1 MTTKELRKAFLDY
14 FWKQDHLVLP
24 SFSLIPSDQS
34 TLFTSAGMQPLIP
47 YFLGI
52 SKPPQPRIATCQKC
66 FRADDI
72 DKVGFTW
79 RHLSFF
85 EMLGNF
91 SFGDYFKREAIRFAW
106 EFMTEVVQLLKER
119 LWVSVYEEDDEAY
132 EIWHKDIGL
141 PEERIVR
148 LGKKD
153 NWWGPVGDTGPCGP
167 DTEIHYD
174 RGEEFGC
181 GKPDCKPGC
190 DCDRWG
196 ELWNLVFQQYDQQKD
211 GTLIPLPKPGIDTG
225 MGLERLAA
233 AIQGK
238 VTVFETDIFFPL
250 VQHICQLLNYEYGR
264 DEGQVTSEEPTNASL
279 VPRPSSHPLNRDIAV
294 RIIADHARAVC
305 FMAAE
310 GVVPSNEGRGYVM
323 RRFIRRAM
331 RLGRLFGV
339 DEPFVHKL
347 VPTVVQLMDD
357 PYEEL
362 VKSQNIIAEAIL
374 REEERFEQT
383 LEIGMARLEEM
394 IDETKARGE
403 KVLRGR
409 DAFTLYDTYGFPLEL
424 TIEICAEHGLTVDE
438 ESFQEELELQRQR
451 ARERM
456 KFVSPFDVGEFEGLP
471 PTKFVG
477 RMPEPDGV
485 LACEATVLAIKRQN
499 DEVWVVL
506 DKTPFY
512 PEGGGQ
518 IGDTGVLLWD
528 GERETGD
535 EKTANAIARVL
546 DTQKFGDVIAHKVRM
561 EKGFLTEGAVVWA
574 QVDAERRKAIRR
586 AHTATHLLHASLRK
600 VLGEH
605 VFQAGSVVE
614 PDRLRFDFTH
624 PKPLTIEEL
633 QAIEEEIN
641 NQILAAHQ
649 VEAIETTLQEAKAMG
664 AMALFGEK
672 YGEIV
677 RVIKVEGV
685 SMELCGGAHLSNTA
699 EISLL
704 KIISETSV
712 GANIRRIDAYT
723 GERARKWYEEQW
735 QRLKEAADA
744 LDTSPERVKE
754 AIEELRER
762 IGELERKLQEA
773 EEQRALQ
780 QINELLQQVQEVEG
794 VKVVTGVVSGVSPSV
809 LRRLA
814 DELEVRLRSGVIV
827 LGTVD
832 DGKVVLVSKVT
843 KDVVAK
849 GGHAG
854 KLVGEV
860 AKLTEGGGGG
870 RPDFAQAGGRN
881 PAKLQDALRKVP
893 ELLARQIRHS

>member
-1 MTTKELRKAFLDY
+1 MTVKELRRTFLDY
-14 FWKQDHLVLP
+14 FWRQDHLVLP

-47 YFLGI
+47 YFQGI
-52 SKPPQPRIATCQKC
+52 AKPPHPRIATCQKC

-72 DKVGFTW
+72 EQVGFTW

-91 SFGDYFKREAIRFAW
+91 SFGDYFKREAIRYAW
-106 EFMTEVVQLLKER
+106 EFLTEVIGLPKER
-119 LWVSVYEEDDEAY
+119 LWVSVYEQDDEAATL
-132 EIWHKDIGL
+132 WRNDIGL
-141 PEERIVR
+141 PAERIVR

-153 NWWGPVGDTGPCGP
+153 NWWGPVGDSGPCGP
-167 DTEIHYD
+167 DTEIYYD

-181 GKPDCKPGC
+181 GRRECKPGC

-196 ELWNLVFQQYDQQKD
+196 EIWNLVFQQYDQQKD
-211 GTLIPLPKPGIDTG
+211 GTLLPLPKPGIDTG

-233 AIQGK
+233 AVQGK
-238 VTVFETDIFFPL
+238 NSVFETDIFFPL
-250 VQHICQLLNYEYGR
+250 VQHICQRLNYEYGR
-264 DEGQVTSEEPTNASL
+264 DEGQGTQGTSA
-279 VPRPSSHPLNRDIAV
+279 VPRPLNRDVAV
-294 RIIADHARAVC
+294 RIIADHTRAVC

-310 GVVPSNEGRGYVM
+310 GIVPSNEGRGYVM

-339 DEPFVHKL
+339 DEPFVHQL
-347 VPTVVQLMDD
+347 VPTVVQLMGD

-362 VKSQNIIAEAIL
+362 VKAQSVITEVIL

-383 LEIGMARLEEM
+383 LEVGMARLEEM
-394 IDETKARGE
+394 IAETKARGE
-403 KVLRGR
+403 TVLRGR

-424 TIEICAEHGLTVDE
+424 TQEICAEHGLTVDKNE
-438 ESFQEELELQRQR
+438 FHEELEAQRRR

-456 KFVSPFDVGEFEGLP
+456 RFTSPFEASEFEGLP
-471 PTKFVG
+471 PTPFVG
-477 RMPEPDGV
+477 QMPEPEGV
-485 LACEATVLAIKRQN
+485 LACEATVLAIKRRGE
-499 DEVWVVL
+499 EVWVVL

-518 IGDTGVLLWD
+518 IGDTGMLVWNGGQGAGD
-528 GERETGD
+528 KETA
-535 EKTANAIARVL
+535 KAVARVL
-546 DTQKFGDVIAHKVRM
+546 DTKKFGDVIAHKVVM

-574 QVDAERRKAIRR
+574 QVDAERRQALRR
-586 AHTATHLLHASLRK
+586 AHTATHLLHAALRNI
-600 VLGEH
+600 LGEH

-624 PKPLTIEEL
+624 PKPLTPEET
-633 QAIEEEIN
+633 QAIEDAIN
-641 NQILAAHQ
+641 RHILAAYP
-649 VEAIETTLQEAKAMG
+649 VEPFETSLHEARAMG

-672 YGEIV
+672 YGERV
-677 RVIKVEGV
+677 RVIKIDGV
-685 SMELCGGAHLSNTA
+685 SVELCGGTHLANTA
-699 EISLL
+699 EIGLL
-704 KIISETSV
+704 KIVSETSV
-712 GANIRRIDAYT
+712 GANIRRIEAYT
-723 GERARKWYEEQW
+723 GERARRWYEERLQW
-735 QRLKEAADA
+735 LLQAADA
-744 LDTSPERVKE
+744 LE
-754 AIEELRER
+754 AAPDRLVVAIGELQER
-762 IGELERKLQEA
+762 IRELERKLQEA
-773 EEQRALQ
+773 EERRAMQ
-780 QINELLQQVQEVEG
+780 QVNELLQQVQEVAG
-794 VKVVTGVVSGVSPSV
+794 VKVVTGIVSGVSPAV

-814 DELEVRLRSGVIV
+814 DELEVRLRSGVVV

-843 KDVVAK
+843 KDIVAK

-854 KLVGEV
+854 NLVREV
-860 AKLTEGGGGG
+860 AKLTDGGGGG

-893 ELLARQIRHS
+893 ELVTQQLKR

>member
-1 MTTKELRKAFLDY
+1 MTTKELRQAFLDY
-14 FWKQDHLVLP
+14 FWRQDHLVLP

-47 YFLGI
+47 YFLGVA
-52 SKPPQPRIATCQKC
+52 KPPQPRIATCQKC

-72 DKVGFTW
+72 EKVGHTW

-91 SFGDYFKREAIRFAW
+91 SFGDYFKKEAIRFAW
-106 EFMTEVVQLLKER
+106 EFMTEVVRLPKER
-119 LWVSVYEEDDEAY
+119 LWVSVYEEDDEAF

-141 PEERIVR
+141 PPERIVR

-181 GKPDCKPGC
+181 GSPDCKPGC

-211 GTLIPLPKPGIDTG
+211 GTLLPLPKPGIDTG

-233 AIQGK
+233 AVQGK

-250 VQHICQLLNYEYGR
+250 VQHICQLMNYTYGT
-264 DEGQVTSEEPTNASL
+264 EGQKDVA
-279 VPRPSSHPLNRDIAV
+279 I
-294 RIIADHARAVC
+294 RIIADHTRAAC

-331 RLGRLFGV
+331 RLGRTFGV
-339 DEPFVHKL
+339 DEPFVHRL
-347 VPTVVQLMDD
+347 VPTIVALMSD

-362 VKSQNIIAEAIL
+362 AKSQSLITDVIQQ
-374 REEERFEQT
+374 EEEKFEQT
-383 LEIGMARLEEM
+383 LEVGMARLEEM
-394 IDETKARGE
+394 IAETKARGE
-403 KVLRGR
+403 KMLRGR

-424 TIEICAEHGLTVDE
+424 TKEICAEQGLEVDE
-438 ESFQEELELQRQR
+438 EGFREELEAQRR
-451 ARERM
+451 LSRERM
-456 KFVSPFDVGEFEGLP
+456 RFVTPFEAGEFKGLP
-471 PTKFVG
+471 PTPFVG

-485 LACEATVLAIKRQN
+485 LECEATVLAIKERN
-499 DEVWVVL
+499 GEIWVVL

-518 IGDTGVLLWD
+518 VGDTGVLLWGVESKTRD
-528 GERETGD
+528 VETA
-535 EKTANAIARVL
+535 TAVAKVL
-546 DTQKFGDVIAHKVRM
+546 DTQKFGDVIAHKVVM

-574 QVDAERRKAIRR
+574 KVDAERRQAIRR
-586 AHTATHLLHASLRK
+586 AHTATHLLHAALRK

-605 VFQAGSVVE
+605 AVQAGSVVE
-614 PDRLRFDFTH
+614 PDRLRFDFNH
-624 PKPLTIEEL
+624 RKPLTPEEL
-633 QAIEEEIN
+633 QAIEDEIN
-641 NQILAAHQ
+641 RNILAARPVQ
-649 VEAIETTLQEAKAMG
+649 AFETSLQEAKAMG
-664 AMALFGEK
+664 AIALFGEK
-672 YGEIV
+672 YGERV
-677 RVIKVEGV
+677 RVIRIDGV
-685 SMELCGGAHLSNTA
+685 SAELCGGTHLSNTA
-699 EISLL
+699 EIGLL
-704 KIISETSV
+704 KIVAETSV
-712 GANIRRIDAYT
+712 GANVRRIDAYT
-723 GERARKWYEEQW
+723 GERARQWYEERWQW
-735 QRLKEAADA
+735 LQQAAEALETQPDRLLAAID
-744 LDTSPERVKE
+744 EMK
-754 AIEELRER
+754 ER
-762 IGELERKLQEA
+762 IRTVERRLQEA
-773 EEQRALQ
+773 EEQQALR
-780 QINELLQQVQEVEG
+780 QINELLEQATEVKG
-794 VKVVTGVVSGVSPSV
+794 VKVVTGIVSGVSPAA

-827 LGTVD
+827 LGSVD

-843 KDVVAK
+843 KDLVAK
-849 GGHAG
+849 GAHAG
-854 KLVGEV
+854 NLVREV
-860 AKLTEGGGGG
+860 AKLTDGGGGG

-893 ELLARQIRHS
+893 ELIAKQLKQE

>member
-1 MTTKELRKAFLDY
+1 MTAKELRQAFLDY
-14 FWKQDHLVLP
+14 FWRQDHLVLP

-52 SKPPQPRIATCQKC
+52 AKPPQPRIATCQKC

-72 DKVGFTW
+72 DKVGYTW

-106 EFMTEVVQLLKER
+106 EFLTEVINLPKER
-119 LWVSVYEEDDEAY
+119 LWVSVYEQDDEAF

-141 PEERIVR
+141 PAERIVR

-181 GKPDCKPGC
+181 GRPDCKPGC

-211 GTLIPLPKPGIDTG
+211 GTLLPLPKPGIDTG

-233 AIQGK
+233 AVQGK

-250 VQHICQLLNYEYGR
+250 VQHICEIANYEYGS
-264 DEGQVTSEEPTNASL
+264 DPQK
-279 VPRPSSHPLNRDIAV
+279 DIAV
-294 RIIADHARAVC
+294 RIIADHTRAVC

-331 RLGRLFGV
+331 RLGRNFGIE
-339 DEPFVHKL
+339 DPFVHQL
-347 VPTVVQLMDD
+347 VPTVVQLMGD
-357 PYEEL
+357 PYDEL
-362 VKSQNIIAEAIL
+362 VKSQSVISEAIR

-394 IDETKARGE
+394 IAETKARGE
-403 KVLRGR
+403 TVLRGR

-424 TIEICAEHGLTVDE
+424 TKEICAEHGLTVDE
-438 ESFQEELELQRQR
+438 EGFLEELEAQRKR

-456 KFVSPFDVGEFEGLP
+456 RFVSPFEAGEFEGLP
-471 PTKFVG
+471 PTPFVG

-485 LACEATVLAIKRQN
+485 LACEATVIAIKQKD

-518 IGDTGVLLWD
+518 IGDTGMIMW
-528 GERETGD
+528 GEGRGTGD
-535 EKTANAIARVL
+535 EEVAKAVAKVL
-546 DTQKFGDVIAHKVRM
+546 DTQKFGDVIAHKVVM
-561 EKGFLTEGAVVWA
+561 EKGFLTEGAIVWA
-574 QVDAERRKAIRR
+574 QVDAERRQAIRR
-586 AHTATHLLHASLRK
+586 AHTATHLLHAALRK
-600 VLGEH
+600 ILGEH

-624 PKPLTIEEL
+624 PKPLTPDEL

-641 NQILAAHQ
+641 RNILAAYP
-649 VEAIETTLQEAKAMG
+649 VEAFETALQEAKAMG

-677 RVIKVEGV
+677 RVIRIDGV
-685 SMELCGGAHLSNTA
+685 STELCGGTHLSNTA
-699 EISLL
+699 EIGLL

-723 GERARKWYEEQW
+723 GERARRWYEERWQW
-735 QRLKEAADA
+735 LQQAAEA
-744 LDTSPERVKE
+744 LETSPDRVIA
-754 AIEELRER
+754 AINELHER
-762 IGELERKLQEA
+762 IRELERKLQEA

-780 QINELLQQVQEVEG
+780 QVDELLKQVQEVAG
-794 VKVVTGVVSGVSPSV
+794 VKVVTGIVSGVSPAA

-832 DGKVVLVSKVT
+832 DGKVLLVSKVT
-843 KDVVAK
+843 KDIVAK

-854 KLVGEV
+854 NLVREV
-860 AKLTEGGGGG
+860 AKLTDGGGGG

-893 ELLARQIRHS
+893 KLVAQQLKRSG

>member
-1 MTTKELRKAFLDY
+1 MTTKELRQAFLDY

-52 SKPPQPRIATCQKC
+52 AKPPQPRIATCQKC

-72 DKVGFTW
+72 EKVGYTW

-106 EFMTEVVQLLKER
+106 EFMTEVIGLPKER
-119 LWVSVYEEDDEAY
+119 LWVSVYEQDDEAF

-174 RGEEFGC
+174 RGEQFGC
-181 GKPDCKPGC
+181 GRPDCKPGC

-211 GTLIPLPKPGIDTG
+211 GTLLPLPKPGIDTG

-233 AIQGK
+233 AVQGK

-250 VQHICQLLNYEYGR
+250 VQHICQLTGYEYGR
-264 DEGQVTSEEPTNASL
+264 NEQK
-279 VPRPSSHPLNRDIAV
+279 DISV
-294 RIIADHARAVC
+294 RIIADHSRAVC

-331 RLGRLFGV
+331 RLGQTLGL

-347 VPTVVQLMDD
+347 VPTVVSLMSD

-362 VKSQNIIAEAIL
+362 ARMQGIITDVIL

-383 LEIGMARLEEM
+383 LEIGTARLEEM
-394 IDETKARGE
+394 IAETKKRGE
-403 KVLRGR
+403 TVLRGR

-424 TIEICAEHGLTVDE
+424 TKEICAEVGLTVDE
-438 ESFQEELELQRQR
+438 EGFREELEAQRRR

-456 KFVSPFDVGEFEGLP
+456 RFVSPFEASEFEGLP
-471 PTKFVG
+471 PTTFVG

-485 LACEATVLAIKRQN
+485 LACEATVIAIKQRG
-499 DEVWVVL
+499 DEIWVAL

-518 IGDTGVLLWD
+518 VGDTGYLIWSQGQGAD
-528 GERETGD
+528 D
-535 EKTANAIARVL
+535 KEKAKALARVL
-546 DTQKFGDVIAHKVRM
+546 DTQKFGDIIAHKVIM
-561 EKGFLTEGAVVWA
+561 EKGFLTEGAIVWA
-574 QVDAERRKAIRR
+574 QVDADRRQAIRR
-586 AHTATHLLHASLRK
+586 AHTATHLLHAALRK
-600 VLGEH
+600 ILGEH

-624 PKPLTIEEL
+624 PKPLTPDKL
-633 QAIEEEIN
+633 QAIESEIN
-641 NQILAAHQ
+641 QQILAAHQ
-649 VEAIETTLQEAKAMG
+649 VEPFETSLQEAKEMG

-672 YGEIV
+672 YGEKV
-677 RVIKVEGV
+677 RVIRIDKV
-685 SMELCGGAHLSNTA
+685 SLELCGGTHLSNTA
-699 EISLL
+699 EIGLF
-704 KIISETSV
+704 KVISETSV

-723 GERARKWYEEQW
+723 GERARQWYEQRWQW
-735 QRLKEAADA
+735 LQQAAES
-744 LDTSPERVKE
+744 LETSPENLTS
-754 AIEELRER
+754 AIAELKER
-762 IGELERKLQEA
+762 IRELERKLREA

-780 QINELLQQVQEVEG
+780 QVNELLQQAQEVSG
-794 VKVVTGVVSGVSPSV
+794 VKVVTGFVSGLAPSA

-814 DELEVRLRSGVIV
+814 DELEIRLRSGVIV

-832 DGKVVLVSKVT
+832 DGKVVLVSKMT

-854 KLVGEV
+854 NLLREV
-860 AKLTEGGGGG
+860 AKLTEGSGGG

-881 PAKLQDALRKVP
+881 PAKLQDALKKVP
-893 ELLARQIRHS
+893 ELVAQQLKR

>member
-1 MTTKELRKAFLDY
+1 MTAKELRQAFLDY
-14 FWKQDHLVLP
+14 FWRQDHLVLP

-52 SKPPQPRIATCQKC
+52 AKPPQPRIATCQKC

-72 DKVGFTW
+72 DKVGYTW

-106 EFMTEVVQLLKER
+106 EFLTEVINLPKER
-119 LWVSVYEEDDEAY
+119 LWVSVYEQDDEAF

-141 PEERIVR
+141 PAERIVR

-181 GKPDCKPGC
+181 GRPDCKPGC

-211 GTLIPLPKPGIDTG
+211 GTLLPLPKPGIDTG

-233 AIQGK
+233 AVQGK

-250 VQHICQLLNYEYGR
+250 VQHICEIANYEYGS
-264 DEGQVTSEEPTNASL
+264 DPQK
-279 VPRPSSHPLNRDIAV
+279 DIAV
-294 RIIADHARAVC
+294 RIIADHTRAVC

-331 RLGRLFGV
+331 RLGRNFGIE
-339 DEPFVHKL
+339 DPFVHQL
-347 VPTVVQLMDD
+347 VPTVVQLMGD
-357 PYEEL
+357 PYDEL
-362 VKSQNIIAEAIL
+362 VKSQSVISEAIR

-394 IDETKARGE
+394 IAETKARGE
-403 KVLRGR
+403 TVLRGR

-424 TIEICAEHGLTVDE
+424 TKEICAEQGLTVDE
-438 ESFQEELELQRQR
+438 DGFREELEAQRKR

-456 KFVSPFDVGEFEGLP
+456 RFTSPFEAGEFEGLP
-471 PTKFVG
+471 PTPFVG

-485 LACEATVLAIKRQN
+485 LACEATVIAIKQKD

-518 IGDTGVLLWD
+518 IGDTGMIMW
-528 GERETGD
+528 GEGRGTGD
-535 EKTANAIARVL
+535 EEAAKAVARVL
-546 DTQKFGDVIAHKVRM
+546 DTQKFGDVIAHKVVM
-561 EKGFLTEGAVVWA
+561 EKGFLTEGAIVWA
-574 QVDAERRKAIRR
+574 QVDAERRQAIRR
-586 AHTATHLLHASLRK
+586 AHTATHLLHAALRK
-600 VLGEH
+600 ILGEH

-624 PKPLTIEEL
+624 PKPLTPDEL

-641 NQILAAHQ
+641 RNILAAYP
-649 VEAIETTLQEAKAMG
+649 VEAFETTLQEAKAMG

-677 RVIKVEGV
+677 RVIRIDGV
-685 SMELCGGAHLSNTA
+685 SAELCGGTHLSNTA
-699 EISLL
+699 EIGLL
-704 KIISETSV
+704 KIVSETSV

-723 GERARKWYEEQW
+723 GERARRWYEERWQW
-735 QRLKEAADA
+735 LQQAAEA
-744 LDTSPERVKE
+744 LETSPDRVIA
-754 AIEELRER
+754 AINELHER
-762 IGELERKLQEA
+762 IRELERKLQEA

-780 QINELLQQVQEVEG
+780 QVDELLKQVQEVAG
-794 VKVVTGVVSGVSPSV
+794 VKVVTGIVSGVSPAA

-832 DGKVVLVSKVT
+832 DGKVLLVSKVT
-843 KDVVAK
+843 KDIVAK

-854 KLVGEV
+854 NLVREV
-860 AKLTEGGGGG
+860 AKLTDGGGGG

-893 ELLARQIRHS
+893 ELVAQQLKRSG

>member
-1 MTTKELRKAFLDY
+1 MAMTVASHAKTPSGSGIRPTKELRQAFLDY
-14 FWKQDHLVLP
+14 FWRQDHLVLP

-52 SKPPQPRIATCQKC
+52 AKPPQPRIATCQKC

-72 DKVGFTW
+72 DKVGYTW

-106 EFMTEVVQLLKER
+106 EFLTEVINLPKER
-119 LWVSVYEEDDEAY
+119 LWVSVYEQDDEAF

-141 PEERIVR
+141 PAERIVR

-181 GKPDCKPGC
+181 GRPDCKPGC

-211 GTLIPLPKPGIDTG
+211 GTLLPLPKPGIDTG

-233 AIQGK
+233 AVQGK

-250 VQHICQLLNYEYGR
+250 VQHICEIANYEYGS
-264 DEGQVTSEEPTNASL
+264 DPQK
-279 VPRPSSHPLNRDIAV
+279 DIAV
-294 RIIADHARAVC
+294 RIIADHTRAVC

-331 RLGRLFGV
+331 RLGRNFGIE
-339 DEPFVHKL
+339 DPFVHQL
-347 VPTVVQLMDD
+347 VPTVVQLMGD
-357 PYEEL
+357 PYDEL
-362 VKSQNIIAEAIL
+362 VKSQSVISEAIR

-394 IDETKARGE
+394 IAETKARGE
-403 KVLRGR
+403 TVLRGR

-424 TIEICAEHGLTVDE
+424 TKEICAEHGLTVDE
-438 ESFQEELELQRQR
+438 EGFNEELELQRQR

-456 KFVSPFDVGEFEGLP
+456 RFTSPFEAGEFEGLP
-471 PTKFVG
+471 PTPFVG

-485 LACEATVLAIKRQN
+485 LACEATVIAIKQKD

-518 IGDTGVLLWD
+518 IGDTGMIMW
-528 GERETGD
+528 GEGRGTGD
-535 EKTANAIARVL
+535 EEAAKAVARVL
-546 DTQKFGDVIAHKVRM
+546 DTQKFGDVIAHKVVM
-561 EKGFLTEGAVVWA
+561 EKGFLTEGAIVWA
-574 QVDAERRKAIRR
+574 QVDAERRQAIRR
-586 AHTATHLLHASLRK
+586 AHTATHLLHAALRK
-600 VLGEH
+600 ILGEH

-624 PKPLTIEEL
+624 PKPLTPDEL

-641 NQILAAHQ
+641 RNILAAYP
-649 VEAIETTLQEAKAMG
+649 VEAFETTLQEAKAMG

-677 RVIKVEGV
+677 RVIRIDGV
-685 SMELCGGAHLSNTA
+685 SAELCGGTHLSNTA
-699 EISLL
+699 EIGLL

-723 GERARKWYEEQW
+723 GERARRWYEERWQW
-735 QRLKEAADA
+735 LQQAAEA
-744 LDTSPERVKE
+744 LETSPDRVIA
-754 AIEELRER
+754 AINELHER
-762 IGELERKLQEA
+762 IRELERKLQEA

-780 QINELLQQVQEVEG
+780 QVDELLKQVQEVAG
-794 VKVVTGVVSGVSPSV
+794 VKVVTGIVSGVSPAA

-832 DGKVVLVSKVT
+832 DGKVLLVSKVT
-843 KDVVAK
+843 KDIVAK

-854 KLVGEV
+854 NLVREV
-860 AKLTEGGGGG
+860 AKLTDGGGGG

-893 ELLARQIRHS
+893 ELVAQQLKRSG

>member
-1 MTTKELRKAFLDY
+1 MTTKELRQAFLDY
-14 FWKQDHLVLP
+14 FWRQDHLVLP

-52 SKPPQPRIATCQKC
+52 AKPPQPRIATCQKC

-72 DKVGFTW
+72 DKVGYTW

-106 EFMTEVVQLLKER
+106 EFLTEVINLPKER
-119 LWVSVYEEDDEAY
+119 LWVSVYEQDDEAF

-141 PEERIVR
+141 PAERIVR

-181 GKPDCKPGC
+181 GRPDCKPGC

-211 GTLIPLPKPGIDTG
+211 GTLLPLPKPGIDTG

-233 AIQGK
+233 AVQGK

-250 VQHICQLLNYEYGR
+250 VQHICEIANYEYGS
-264 DEGQVTSEEPTNASL
+264 DPQK
-279 VPRPSSHPLNRDIAV
+279 DIAV
-294 RIIADHARAVC
+294 RIIADHTRAVC

-331 RLGRLFGV
+331 RLGRNFGIE
-339 DEPFVHKL
+339 DPFVHQL
-347 VPTVVQLMDD
+347 VPTVVQLMGD
-357 PYEEL
+357 PYDEL
-362 VKSQNIIAEAIL
+362 VKSQSVISEAIR

-394 IDETKARGE
+394 IAETKARGE
-403 KVLRGR
+403 TVLRGR

-424 TIEICAEHGLTVDE
+424 TKEICAEHGLTVDE
-438 ESFQEELELQRQR
+438 EGFNEELELQRQR

-456 KFVSPFDVGEFEGLP
+456 RFTSPFEAGEFEGLP
-471 PTKFVG
+471 PTPFVG

-485 LACEATVLAIKRQN
+485 LACEATVIAIKQKD

-518 IGDTGVLLWD
+518 IGDTGVIVW
-528 GERETGD
+528 GEGRGTGD
-535 EKTANAIARVL
+535 EEAAKAVARVL
-546 DTQKFGDVIAHKVRM
+546 DTQKFGDVIAHKVVM
-561 EKGFLTEGAVVWA
+561 EKGFLTEGAIVWA
-574 QVDAERRKAIRR
+574 QVDAERRQAIRR
-586 AHTATHLLHASLRK
+586 AHTATHLLHAALRK
-600 VLGEH
+600 ILGEH

-624 PKPLTIEEL
+624 PKPLTPDEL

-641 NQILAAHQ
+641 RNILAAYP
-649 VEAIETTLQEAKAMG
+649 VEAFETTLQEAKAMG

-677 RVIKVEGV
+677 RVIRIDGV
-685 SMELCGGAHLSNTA
+685 STELCGGTHLSNTA
-699 EISLL
+699 EIGLL

-723 GERARKWYEEQW
+723 GERARRWYEERWQW
-735 QRLKEAADA
+735 LQQAAEALETPPD
-744 LDTSPERVKE
+744 RVIA
-754 AIEELRER
+754 AINELHER
-762 IGELERKLQEA
+762 IRELERKLQEA

-780 QINELLQQVQEVEG
+780 QVDELLKQVQEVAG
-794 VKVVTGVVSGVSPSV
+794 VKVVTGIVSGVSPAA

-832 DGKVVLVSKVT
+832 DGKVLLVSKVT
-843 KDVVAK
+843 KDIVAK

-854 KLVGEV
+854 NLVREV
-860 AKLTEGGGGG
+860 AKLTDGGGGG

-881 PAKLQDALRKVP
+881 PAKLHDALRKVP
-893 ELLARQIRHS
+893 ELVAQQLKRSG

>member
-1 MTTKELRKAFLDY
+1 MTTKELRQAFLDY
-14 FWKQDHLVLP
+14 FWRQDHLVLP

-52 SKPPQPRIATCQKC
+52 AKPPQPRIATCQKC

-72 DKVGFTW
+72 DKVGYTW

-106 EFMTEVVQLLKER
+106 EFMTEVIGLPKER
-119 LWVSVYEEDDEAY
+119 LWVSVYEQDDEAF
-132 EIWHKDIGL
+132 EIWRKDIGL
-141 PEERIVR
+141 PAERIVR

-181 GKPDCKPGC
+181 GRPDCKPGC

-211 GTLIPLPKPGIDTG
+211 GTLLPLPKPGIDTG

-233 AIQGK
+233 AVQGK

-250 VQHICQLLNYEYGR
+250 VQHICEIANYEYGS
-264 DEGQVTSEEPTNASL
+264 DPQK
-279 VPRPSSHPLNRDIAV
+279 DIAV
-294 RIIADHARAVC
+294 RIIADHTRAVC

-331 RLGRLFGV
+331 RLGRNFGIE
-339 DEPFVHKL
+339 DPFVHQL
-347 VPTVVQLMDD
+347 VPTVVQLMGD
-357 PYEEL
+357 PYDEL
-362 VKSQNIIAEAIL
+362 VKSQSVISEAIR

-394 IDETKARGE
+394 IAETKARGE
-403 KVLRGR
+403 TVLRGR

-424 TIEICAEHGLTVDE
+424 TKEICAEHGLTVDE
-438 ESFQEELELQRQR
+438 EGFNEELELQRQR

-456 KFVSPFDVGEFEGLP
+456 RFTSPFEAGEFEGLP
-471 PTKFVG
+471 PTPFVG
-477 RMPEPDGV
+477 WMPEPDGV
-485 LACEATVLAIKRQN
+485 LACEATVIAIKQKD

-518 IGDTGVLLWD
+518 IGDTGMIMW
-528 GERETGD
+528 GEGRGTGD
-535 EKTANAIARVL
+535 EEAAKAVARVL
-546 DTQKFGDVIAHKVRM
+546 DTQKFGDVIAHKVVM
-561 EKGFLTEGAVVWA
+561 EKGFLTEGAIVWA
-574 QVDAERRKAIRR
+574 QVDAERRQAIRR
-586 AHTATHLLHASLRK
+586 AHTATHLLHAALRK
-600 VLGEH
+600 ILGEH

-624 PKPLTIEEL
+624 PKPLTPDEL

-641 NQILAAHQ
+641 RNILAAYP
-649 VEAIETTLQEAKAMG
+649 VEAFETTLQEAKAMG

-677 RVIKVEGV
+677 RVIRIDGV
-685 SMELCGGAHLSNTA
+685 SAELCGGTHLSNTA
-699 EISLL
+699 EIGLL

-723 GERARKWYEEQW
+723 GERARQWYEERWQW
-735 QRLKEAADA
+735 LQQAAEA
-744 LDTSPERVKE
+744 LETSPDRVIA
-754 AIEELRER
+754 AINELHER
-762 IGELERKLQEA
+762 IRELERKLQEA

-780 QINELLQQVQEVEG
+780 QVDELLKQVQEVAG
-794 VKVVTGVVSGVSPSV
+794 VKVVTGIVSGVSPAA

-832 DGKVVLVSKVT
+832 DGKVLLVSKVT
-843 KDVVAK
+843 KDIVAK

-854 KLVGEV
+854 NLVREV
-860 AKLTEGGGGG
+860 AKLTDGGGGG

-893 ELLARQIRHS
+893 ELVAQQLKRSG

>member
-1 MTTKELRKAFLDY
+1 MTTKELRQAFLDY
-14 FWKQDHLVLP
+14 FWRQDHLVLP

-52 SKPPQPRIATCQKC
+52 AKPPQPRIATCQKC

-72 DKVGFTW
+72 DKVGYTW

-106 EFMTEVVQLLKER
+106 EFLTEVIGLPKER
-119 LWVSVYEEDDEAY
+119 LWVSVYEQDDEAF

-141 PEERIVR
+141 PAERIVR

-153 NWWGPVGDTGPCGP
+153 NWWGPVGDSGPCGP

-181 GKPDCKPGC
+181 GRPDCKPGC

-211 GTLIPLPKPGIDTG
+211 GTLLPLPKPGIDTG

-233 AIQGK
+233 AVQGK

-250 VQHICQLLNYEYGR
+250 VQHICEIANYEYGS
-264 DEGQVTSEEPTNASL
+264 DPQK
-279 VPRPSSHPLNRDIAV
+279 DIAV
-294 RIIADHARAVC
+294 RIIADHTRAVC

-331 RLGRLFGV
+331 RLGRNFGIE
-339 DEPFVHKL
+339 DPFVHQL
-347 VPTVVQLMDD
+347 VPTVVQLMGD
-357 PYEEL
+357 PYDEL
-362 VKSQNIIAEAIL
+362 VKSQSVISEAIR

-394 IDETKARGE
+394 IAETKARGE

-424 TIEICAEHGLTVDE
+424 TKEICAEHGLTVDE
-438 ESFQEELELQRQR
+438 EGFNEELELQRQR

-456 KFVSPFDVGEFEGLP
+456 RFTSPFEAGEFEGLP
-471 PTKFVG
+471 PTPFVG

-485 LACEATVLAIKRQN
+485 LACEATVIAIKQKD

-518 IGDTGVLLWD
+518 IGDTGLIIWD
-528 GERETGD
+528 GGRGTRDEETA
-535 EKTANAIARVL
+535 KAIARVL
-546 DTQKFGDVIAHKVRM
+546 DTQKFGDVIAHKVVM
-561 EKGFLTEGAVVWA
+561 EKGFLTEGAIVWA
-574 QVDAERRKAIRR
+574 QVDAERRQAIRR
-586 AHTATHLLHASLRK
+586 AHTATHLLHAALRK
-600 VLGEH
+600 ILGEH

-624 PKPLTIEEL
+624 PKPLTPDEL
-633 QAIEEEIN
+633 QAIEDEIN
-641 NQILAAHQ
+641 RNILAAYP
-649 VEAIETTLQEAKAMG
+649 VEAFETSLQEAKAMG

-677 RVIKVEGV
+677 RVIRIDGV
-685 SMELCGGAHLSNTA
+685 SAELCGGTHLSNTA
-699 EISLL
+699 EIGLL

-723 GERARKWYEEQW
+723 GERARQWYEERWQW
-735 QRLKEAADA
+735 LQQASEA
-744 LDTSPERVKE
+744 LETSPDRVIA
-754 AIEELRER
+754 AINELHER
-762 IGELERKLQEA
+762 IRELERKLQEA

-780 QINELLQQVQEVEG
+780 QVDELLKQVQEVAG
-794 VKVVTGVVSGVSPSV
+794 VKVVTGIVSGVSPAV

-843 KDVVAK
+843 KDIVAK

-854 KLVGEV
+854 NLVREV
-860 AKLTEGGGGG
+860 AKLTDGGGGG

-893 ELLARQIRHS
+893 ELVAQQLKRSG

>member
-1 MTTKELRKAFLDY
+1 MTTKELRQAFLDY
-14 FWKQDHLVLP
+14 FWRQDHLVLP

-52 SKPPQPRIATCQKC
+52 AKPPQPRIATCQKC

-72 DKVGFTW
+72 DKVGYTW

-106 EFMTEVVQLLKER
+106 EFMTEVIGLPKER
-119 LWVSVYEEDDEAY
+119 LWVSVYEQDDEAF

-141 PEERIVR
+141 PAERIVR

-153 NWWGPVGDTGPCGP
+153 NWWGPVGDSGPCGP

-181 GKPDCKPGC
+181 GRPDCKPGC

-211 GTLIPLPKPGIDTG
+211 GTLLPLPKPGIDTG

-233 AIQGK
+233 AVQGK

-250 VQHICQLLNYEYGR
+250 VQHICEIANYEYGS
-264 DEGQVTSEEPTNASL
+264 DPQK
-279 VPRPSSHPLNRDIAV
+279 DIAV
-294 RIIADHARAVC
+294 RIIADHTRAVC

-331 RLGRLFGV
+331 RLGRNFGIE
-339 DEPFVHKL
+339 DPFVHQL
-347 VPTVVQLMDD
+347 VPTVVQLMGD
-357 PYEEL
+357 PYDEL
-362 VKSQNIIAEAIL
+362 VKSQSVISEAIR

-394 IDETKARGE
+394 IAETKARGE
-403 KVLRGR
+403 TVLRGR

-424 TIEICAEHGLTVDE
+424 TKEICAENGLTVDE
-438 ESFQEELELQRQR
+438 EGFNEELELQRQR

-456 KFVSPFDVGEFEGLP
+456 RFTSPFEAGEFEGLP
-471 PTKFVG
+471 PTPFVG
-477 RMPEPDGV
+477 WMPEPDGV
-485 LACEATVLAIKRQN
+485 LACEATVIAIKQKD

-518 IGDTGVLLWD
+518 IGDTGMIMW
-528 GERETGD
+528 GEGRGTGD
-535 EKTANAIARVL
+535 EEAAKAVARVL
-546 DTQKFGDVIAHKVRM
+546 DTQKFGDVIAHKVVM
-561 EKGFLTEGAVVWA
+561 EKGFLTEGAIVWA
-574 QVDAERRKAIRR
+574 QVDAERRQAIRR
-586 AHTATHLLHASLRK
+586 AHTATHLLHAALRK
-600 VLGEH
+600 ILGEH

-624 PKPLTIEEL
+624 PKPLTPDEL

-641 NQILAAHQ
+641 RNILAAYP
-649 VEAIETTLQEAKAMG
+649 VEAFETTLQEAKAMG

-677 RVIKVEGV
+677 RVIRIDGV
-685 SMELCGGAHLSNTA
+685 SAELCGGTHLSNTA
-699 EISLL
+699 EIGLL

-723 GERARKWYEEQW
+723 GERARRWYEERWQW
-735 QRLKEAADA
+735 LQQAAEA
-744 LDTSPERVKE
+744 LETSPDRVIA
-754 AIEELRER
+754 AINELHER
-762 IGELERKLQEA
+762 IRELEQKLQEA

-780 QINELLQQVQEVEG
+780 QVDELLKQVQEVAG
-794 VKVVTGVVSGVSPSV
+794 VKVVTGIVSGVSPAA

-832 DGKVVLVSKVT
+832 DGKVLLVSKVT
-843 KDVVAK
+843 KDIVAK

-854 KLVGEV
+854 NLVREV
-860 AKLTEGGGGG
+860 AKLTDGGGGG

-881 PAKLQDALRKVP
+881 PAKLHDALRKVP
-893 ELLARQIRHS
+893 ELVAQQLKRSG

>member
-1 MTTKELRKAFLDY
+1 MTMKELRQAFLDY
-14 FWKQDHLVLP
+14 FWRQDHLVLP

-52 SKPPQPRIATCQKC
+52 AKPPQPRIATCQKC

-72 DKVGFTW
+72 DKVGYTW

-106 EFMTEVVQLLKER
+106 EFMTEVIGLPKER
-119 LWVSVYEEDDEAY
+119 LWVSVYEQDDEAF
-132 EIWHKDIGL
+132 EIWRKDIGL
-141 PEERIVR
+141 PAERIVR

-181 GKPDCKPGC
+181 GRPDCKPGC

-211 GTLIPLPKPGIDTG
+211 GTLLPLPKPGIDTG

-233 AIQGK
+233 AVQGK

-250 VQHICQLLNYEYGR
+250 VQHICEIANYEYGS
-264 DEGQVTSEEPTNASL
+264 DPQK
-279 VPRPSSHPLNRDIAV
+279 DIAV
-294 RIIADHARAVC
+294 RIIADHTRAVC

-310 GVVPSNEGRGYVM
+310 GIVPSNEGRGYVM

-331 RLGRLFGV
+331 RLGRNFGIE
-339 DEPFVHKL
+339 DPFVHQL
-347 VPTVVQLMDD
+347 VPTVVQLMGD
-357 PYEEL
+357 PYDEL
-362 VKSQNIIAEAIL
+362 VKSQSVISEAIR

-394 IDETKARGE
+394 IAETKARGE
-403 KVLRGR
+403 TVLRGR

-424 TIEICAEHGLTVDE
+424 TKEICAEHGLTVDE
-438 ESFQEELELQRQR
+438 EGFNEELELQRQR

-456 KFVSPFDVGEFEGLP
+456 RFTSPFEAGEFEGLP
-471 PTKFVG
+471 PTPFVG

-485 LACEATVLAIKRQN
+485 LACEATVIAIKQKD

-518 IGDTGVLLWD
+518 IGDMGVIVW
-528 GERETGD
+528 GEGRGTGD
-535 EKTANAIARVL
+535 EEAAKAVAKVL
-546 DTQKFGDVIAHKVRM
+546 DTQKFGDVIAHKVVM
-561 EKGFLTEGAVVWA
+561 EKGFLTEGAIVWA
-574 QVDAERRKAIRR
+574 QVDAERRQAIRR
-586 AHTATHLLHASLRK
+586 AHTATHLLHAALRK
-600 VLGEH
+600 ILGEH

-624 PKPLTIEEL
+624 PKPLTPDEL

-641 NQILAAHQ
+641 RNILAAYP
-649 VEAIETTLQEAKAMG
+649 VEAFETTLQEAKAMG

-677 RVIKVEGV
+677 RVIRIDGV
-685 SMELCGGAHLSNTA
+685 STELCGGTHLSNTT
-699 EISLL
+699 EIGLL

-723 GERARKWYEEQW
+723 GERARRWYEERWQW
-735 QRLKEAADA
+735 LQQAAEA
-744 LDTSPERVKE
+744 LETSPDRVI
-754 AIEELRER
+754 AAVNELHER
-762 IGELERKLQEA
+762 IRELERKLQEA

-780 QINELLQQVQEVEG
+780 QVDELLKQVQEVAG
-794 VKVVTGVVSGVSPSV
+794 VKVVTGIVSGVSPAA

-832 DGKVVLVSKVT
+832 DGKVLLVSKVT
-843 KDVVAK
+843 KDIVAK

-854 KLVGEV
+854 NLVREV
-860 AKLTEGGGGG
+860 AKLTDGGGGG

-881 PAKLQDALRKVP
+881 PAKLHDALRKVP
-893 ELLARQIRHS
+893 ELVAQQLKRSG

>member
-1 MTTKELRKAFLDY
+1 MTTKELRQAFLDY
-14 FWKQDHLVLP
+14 FWRQDHLVLP

-52 SKPPQPRIATCQKC
+52 AKPPQPRIATCQKC

-72 DKVGFTW
+72 DKVGYTW

-106 EFMTEVVQLLKER
+106 EFLTEVIGLPKER
-119 LWVSVYEEDDEAY
+119 LWVSVYEQDDEAF

-141 PEERIVR
+141 PAERIVR

-153 NWWGPVGDTGPCGP
+153 NWWGPVGDSGPCGP

-181 GKPDCKPGC
+181 GRPDCKPGC

-211 GTLIPLPKPGIDTG
+211 GTLLPLPKPGIDTG

-233 AIQGK
+233 AVQGK

-250 VQHICQLLNYEYGR
+250 VQHICEIANYEYGS
-264 DEGQVTSEEPTNASL
+264 DPQK
-279 VPRPSSHPLNRDIAV
+279 DIAV
-294 RIIADHARAVC
+294 RIIADHTRAVC

-331 RLGRLFGV
+331 RLGRNFGIE
-339 DEPFVHKL
+339 DPFVHQL
-347 VPTVVQLMDD
+347 VPTVVQLMGD
-357 PYEEL
+357 PYDEL
-362 VKSQNIIAEAIL
+362 VKSQSVISEAIR

-394 IDETKARGE
+394 IAETKARGE
-403 KVLRGR
+403 TVLRGR

-424 TIEICAEHGLTVDE
+424 TKEICAEHGLTVDE
-438 ESFQEELELQRQR
+438 EGFNEELELQRQR

-456 KFVSPFDVGEFEGLP
+456 RFTSPFEAGEFEGLP
-471 PTKFVG
+471 PTPFVG

-485 LACEATVLAIKRQN
+485 LACEATVIAIKQKD

-518 IGDTGVLLWD
+518 IGDTGMIMW
-528 GERETGD
+528 GEGRGTGD
-535 EKTANAIARVL
+535 EEAAKAVARVL
-546 DTQKFGDVIAHKVRM
+546 DTQKFGDVIAHKVVM
-561 EKGFLTEGAVVWA
+561 EKGFLTEGAIVWA
-574 QVDAERRKAIRR
+574 QVDAERRQAIRR
-586 AHTATHLLHASLRK
+586 AHTATHLLHAALRK
-600 VLGEH
+600 ILGEH

-624 PKPLTIEEL
+624 PKPLTPDEL

-641 NQILAAHQ
+641 RNILAAYP
-649 VEAIETTLQEAKAMG
+649 VEAFETTLQEAKAMG
-664 AMALFGEK
+664 ATALFGEK

-677 RVIKVEGV
+677 RVIRIDGV
-685 SMELCGGAHLSNTA
+685 SAELCGGTHLSNTA
-699 EISLL
+699 EIGLL

-723 GERARKWYEEQW
+723 GERARRWYEERWQW
-735 QRLKEAADA
+735 LQQAAEA
-744 LDTSPERVKE
+744 LETSPDRVIA
-754 AIEELRER
+754 AINELHER
-762 IGELERKLQEA
+762 IRELERKLQEA

-780 QINELLQQVQEVEG
+780 QVDELLKQVQEVAG
-794 VKVVTGVVSGVSPSV
+794 VKVVTGIVSGVSPAA

-832 DGKVVLVSKVT
+832 DGKVLLVSKVT
-843 KDVVAK
+843 KDIVAK

-854 KLVGEV
+854 NLVREV
-860 AKLTEGGGGG
+860 AKLTDGGGGG

-893 ELLARQIRHS
+893 ELVAQQLKRSG